1 MKNLLIIA
9 RLTFHETIR
18 RKIVLIS
25 VILGLAFLLV
35 FNLGCHFI
43 LSEST
48 TTNLIT
54 NNEVINFLTTSGLYG
69 VNFLAIVLAALV
81 SADTLAGEIR
91 SGVIQS
97 IAARPIRRWQ
107 IVLGKWLGFAVP
119 LGVYLFVMGG
129 GIILSVLIQSG
140 YLIPNPFLGL
150 LYMYFASLVI
160 MTVTLAF
167 SSTLSTLATGGAV
180 FGLYSIAIVGG
191 WVEQFG
197 GFLDSQTAVDIGIIT
212 SLIMPA
218 EALWRRA
225 TFEMTSPL
233 LKALS
238 VITPLV
244 PQSPPSTLMVAY
256 AGLYLLVVFFIAIH
270 RFGQRDL

>member
-1 MKNLLIIA
+1 MNLLFYVA
-9 RLTFHETIR
+9 RLTFFETIR
-18 RKIVLIS
+18 RKIVLIAF
-25 VILGLAFLLV
+25 VLGLVFLAV

-48 TTNLIT
+48 TNNLIT

-69 VNFLAIVLAALV
+69 VNFLAVVLAALV

-97 IAARPIRRWQ
+97 IAARPINRWQ
-107 IVLGKWLGFAVP
+107 IVFGKWLGFAAP
-119 LGVYLFVMGG
+119 LGVYLIIMGG
-129 GIILSVLIQSG
+129 GAIISVFIQTG
-140 YLIPNPFLGL
+140 FMIPNPVLGL
-150 LYMYFASLVI
+150 IYMYFASLVI
-160 MTVTLAF
+160 MTTTLAF
-167 SSTLSTLATGGAV
+167 SSSLSTLATGGAV

-191 WVEQFG
+191 WMEQFG
-197 GFLDSQTAVDIGIIT
+197 GFLDSQTAIDIGILT

-238 VITPLV
+238 VITPLI
-244 PQSPPSTLMVAY
+244 PQSPPSNLMVAY
-256 AGLYLLVVFFIAIH
+256 AGLYLVVVLFIAIR